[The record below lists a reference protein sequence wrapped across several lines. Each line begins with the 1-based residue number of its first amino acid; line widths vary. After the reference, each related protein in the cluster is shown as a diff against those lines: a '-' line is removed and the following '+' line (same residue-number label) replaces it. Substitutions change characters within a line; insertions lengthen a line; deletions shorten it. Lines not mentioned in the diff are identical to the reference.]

1 MGHTNPM
8 HESIGQSGIHIDL
21 EQNGHRDQHHMNGL
35 AHDVLGLEVKDEDQG
50 EEQGCD
56 GDWDKSR

>member
-1 MGHTNPM
+1 M